1 MISLFILFS
10 PIKSLKYNLW
20 KLTPYDYT
28 FLLKFPNYFE
38 NKSLLNEFNRIE
50 ISSYLEKNYNRN
62 FLNVDF
68 WNKKLFIDDYSKNIN
83 NDFEQSFINIFL
95 LTKNNQAKNFE
106 LKKYF
111 IFNYDYFT
119 EKNKK
124 IVIENLSRRVG
135 MPLYIPLVSIITSFL
150 LFQKKEKKYNFIRKY
165 ILFTFAFIIL
175 IVGEVLLRFSGFSM
189 SNFVLYFF
197 SPIILIGILYTILL
211 KKTTSEKI

>member
-10 PIKSLKYNLW
+10 PIKSLKYNFW

-68 WNKKLFIDDYSKNIN
+68 WNKKLFIDDYSKKIN

-95 LTKNNQAKNFE
+95 LTKNNEAKNFE

-111 IFNYDYFT
+111 IFNYGYFT

-124 IVIENLSRRVG
+124 IIMDN
-135 MPLYIPLVSIITSFL
+135 Y
-150 LFQKKEKKYNFIRKY
+150 
-165 ILFTFAFIIL
+165 
-175 IVGEVLLRFSGFSM
+175 
-189 SNFVLYFF
+189 
-197 SPIILIGILYTILL
+197 
-211 KKTTSEKI
+211 

>member
-10 PIKSLKYNLW
+10 PIKSLKYNFW

-50 ISSYLEKNYNRN
+50 ISSYLQKNYNRN

-95 LTKNNQAKNFE
+95 LTKNNEAKNFE

-124 IVIENLSRRVG
+124 IVMDN
-135 MPLYIPLVSIITSFL
+135 Y
-150 LFQKKEKKYNFIRKY
+150 
-165 ILFTFAFIIL
+165 
-175 IVGEVLLRFSGFSM
+175 
-189 SNFVLYFF
+189 
-197 SPIILIGILYTILL
+197 
-211 KKTTSEKI
+211 

>member
-1 MISLFILFS
+1 MISLFVLFS
-10 PIKSLKYNLW
+10 PIKSLKYNFW

-50 ISSYLEKNYNRN
+50 ISSYLQKNFNRN

-95 LTKNNQAKNFE
+95 LTKNNETKNFE

-124 IVIENLSRRVG
+124 IVMDN
-135 MPLYIPLVSIITSFL
+135 Y
-150 LFQKKEKKYNFIRKY
+150 
-165 ILFTFAFIIL
+165 
-175 IVGEVLLRFSGFSM
+175 
-189 SNFVLYFF
+189 
-197 SPIILIGILYTILL
+197 
-211 KKTTSEKI
+211 

>member
-10 PIKSLKYNLW
+10 PIKSLKYNFW
-20 KLTPYDYT
+20 RLTPYDYT

-68 WNKKLFIDDYSKNIN
+68 WNKKLFIDDYSKSIN

-95 LTKNNQAKNFE
+95 LTKNNEAKNFE

-124 IVIENLSRRVG
+124 IIMDN
-135 MPLYIPLVSIITSFL
+135 Y
-150 LFQKKEKKYNFIRKY
+150 
-165 ILFTFAFIIL
+165 
-175 IVGEVLLRFSGFSM
+175 
-189 SNFVLYFF
+189 
-197 SPIILIGILYTILL
+197 
-211 KKTTSEKI
+211 

>member
-1 MISLFILFS
+1 MLFHYKILAKYVFISLILYNLISLFILFS
-10 PIKSLKYNLW
+10 PIKSLKYNFW

-68 WNKKLFIDDYSKNIN
+68 WNKKLFIDDYSKNVN

-95 LTKNNQAKNFE
+95 LTKNNEAKNFE

-124 IVIENLSRRVG
+124 IIMDN
-135 MPLYIPLVSIITSFL
+135 Y
-150 LFQKKEKKYNFIRKY
+150 
-165 ILFTFAFIIL
+165 
-175 IVGEVLLRFSGFSM
+175 
-189 SNFVLYFF
+189 
-197 SPIILIGILYTILL
+197 
-211 KKTTSEKI
+211 

>member
-1 MISLFILFS
+1 MFFHYKILAKYIFISLILYNLISLFILIS
-10 PIKSLKYNLW
+10 PIKSLKYNFW

-50 ISSYLEKNYNRN
+50 ISSYLEKNYNKN

-68 WNKKLFIDDYSKNIN
+68 WNKKLLIDDYSKNIN

-95 LTKNNQAKNFE
+95 LTKNNEAKNFE

-111 IFNYDYFT
+111 VFNYDYFT

-124 IVIENLSRRVG
+124 IIMDN
-135 MPLYIPLVSIITSFL
+135 Y
-150 LFQKKEKKYNFIRKY
+150 
-165 ILFTFAFIIL
+165 
-175 IVGEVLLRFSGFSM
+175 
-189 SNFVLYFF
+189 
-197 SPIILIGILYTILL
+197 
-211 KKTTSEKI
+211 

>member
-10 PIKSLKYNLW
+10 PIKSLRYNFW

-83 NDFEQSFINIFL
+83 NDFEQSFINIFI
-95 LTKNNQAKNFE
+95 LTKNNEAKNFE

-124 IVIENLSRRVG
+124 IIMDN
-135 MPLYIPLVSIITSFL
+135 Y
-150 LFQKKEKKYNFIRKY
+150 
-165 ILFTFAFIIL
+165 
-175 IVGEVLLRFSGFSM
+175 
-189 SNFVLYFF
+189 
-197 SPIILIGILYTILL
+197 
-211 KKTTSEKI
+211 

>member
-1 MISLFILFS
+1 MSFWKYWL
-10 PIKSLKYNLW
+10 KSLKHNFW

-50 ISSYLEKNYNRN
+50 ISSFLEKNYNRN

-68 WNKKLFIDDYSKNIN
+68 LNKKLFIDDYSKKIN

-95 LTKNNQAKNFE
+95 LTKNNEANNFE

-111 IFNYDYFT
+111 IFNYDYFN

-124 IVIENLSRRVG
+124 IIMDN
-135 MPLYIPLVSIITSFL
+135 Y
-150 LFQKKEKKYNFIRKY
+150 
-165 ILFTFAFIIL
+165 
-175 IVGEVLLRFSGFSM
+175 
-189 SNFVLYFF
+189 
-197 SPIILIGILYTILL
+197 
-211 KKTTSEKI
+211 

>member
-10 PIKSLKYNLW
+10 PIKSLKYNFW

-95 LTKNNQAKNFE
+95 LTKNNDAKNFE

-124 IVIENLSRRVG
+124 IIMDN
-135 MPLYIPLVSIITSFL
+135 Y
-150 LFQKKEKKYNFIRKY
+150 
-165 ILFTFAFIIL
+165 
-175 IVGEVLLRFSGFSM
+175 
-189 SNFVLYFF
+189 
-197 SPIILIGILYTILL
+197 
-211 KKTTSEKI
+211 

>member
-10 PIKSLKYNLW
+10 PIKSLKYNFW

-83 NDFEQSFINIFL
+83 NDFEQSFINVFL
-95 LTKNNQAKNFE
+95 LTKNNEAKNFE

-124 IVIENLSRRVG
+124 IIMDS
-135 MPLYIPLVSIITSFL
+135 Y
-150 LFQKKEKKYNFIRKY
+150 
-165 ILFTFAFIIL
+165 
-175 IVGEVLLRFSGFSM
+175 
-189 SNFVLYFF
+189 
-197 SPIILIGILYTILL
+197 
-211 KKTTSEKI
+211 

>member
-10 PIKSLKYNLW
+10 PIKSLKYNFW

-50 ISSYLEKNYNRN
+50 ISSFLQKNYNRN

-68 WNKKLFIDDYSKNIN
+68 WNKKLLIDDYSKNIN

-95 LTKNNQAKNFE
+95 LTKNNEAKNFE

-124 IVIENLSRRVG
+124 IIMDN
-135 MPLYIPLVSIITSFL
+135 Y
-150 LFQKKEKKYNFIRKY
+150 
-165 ILFTFAFIIL
+165 
-175 IVGEVLLRFSGFSM
+175 
-189 SNFVLYFF
+189 
-197 SPIILIGILYTILL
+197 
-211 KKTTSEKI
+211 

>member
-10 PIKSLKYNLW
+10 PIKSLKYNFW
-20 KLTPYDYT
+20 RLTPYDYT

-95 LTKNNQAKNFE
+95 LTKNNEAKNFE

-124 IVIENLSRRVG
+124 IVMDN
-135 MPLYIPLVSIITSFL
+135 Y
-150 LFQKKEKKYNFIRKY
+150 
-165 ILFTFAFIIL
+165 
-175 IVGEVLLRFSGFSM
+175 
-189 SNFVLYFF
+189 
-197 SPIILIGILYTILL
+197 
-211 KKTTSEKI
+211 

>member
-1 MISLFILFS
+1 MFFHYKIIAKYIFISLILYNLISLFILFS
-10 PIKSLKYNLW
+10 PTKSLKYNFW

-124 IVIENLSRRVG
+124 IIMDN
-135 MPLYIPLVSIITSFL
+135 Y
-150 LFQKKEKKYNFIRKY
+150 
-165 ILFTFAFIIL
+165 
-175 IVGEVLLRFSGFSM
+175 
-189 SNFVLYFF
+189 
-197 SPIILIGILYTILL
+197 
-211 KKTTSEKI
+211 

>member
-10 PIKSLKYNLW
+10 PIKSLKYNFW

-50 ISSYLEKNYNRN
+50 ISSYLQKNYNRN

-68 WNKKLFIDDYSKNIN
+68 WDKKLFIDDYSKNID

-95 LTKNNQAKNFE
+95 LTKNNEAKNFE

-124 IVIENLSRRVG
+124 IVMDN
-135 MPLYIPLVSIITSFL
+135 Y
-150 LFQKKEKKYNFIRKY
+150 
-165 ILFTFAFIIL
+165 
-175 IVGEVLLRFSGFSM
+175 
-189 SNFVLYFF
+189 
-197 SPIILIGILYTILL
+197 
-211 KKTTSEKI
+211 

>member
-10 PIKSLKYNLW
+10 PIKSLKYNFW

-50 ISSYLEKNYNRN
+50 ISSYLQKNYNRN

-68 WNKKLFIDDYSKNIN
+68 WNKKLLIDDYSKNIN

-95 LTKNNQAKNFE
+95 LTKNNEAKNFE

-124 IVIENLSRRVG
+124 IVMDN
-135 MPLYIPLVSIITSFL
+135 Y
-150 LFQKKEKKYNFIRKY
+150 
-165 ILFTFAFIIL
+165 
-175 IVGEVLLRFSGFSM
+175 
-189 SNFVLYFF
+189 
-197 SPIILIGILYTILL
+197 
-211 KKTTSEKI
+211 

>member
-10 PIKSLKYNLW
+10 PIKSLKYNFW

-68 WNKKLFIDDYSKNIN
+68 WNKKLFIDDYSKDIN

-95 LTKNNQAKNFE
+95 LTKNNEAKNFE

-124 IVIENLSRRVG
+124 IIMDN
-135 MPLYIPLVSIITSFL
+135 Y
-150 LFQKKEKKYNFIRKY
+150 
-165 ILFTFAFIIL
+165 
-175 IVGEVLLRFSGFSM
+175 
-189 SNFVLYFF
+189 
-197 SPIILIGILYTILL
+197 
-211 KKTTSEKI
+211 

>member
-10 PIKSLKYNLW
+10 PIKSLKYNFW

-38 NKSLLNEFNRIE
+38 NKSLLNEFKRIE

-95 LTKNNQAKNFE
+95 LTKNNEAKNFE

-111 IFNYDYFT
+111 IFNYNYFT

-124 IVIENLSRRVG
+124 IIMDN
-135 MPLYIPLVSIITSFL
+135 Y
-150 LFQKKEKKYNFIRKY
+150 
-165 ILFTFAFIIL
+165 
-175 IVGEVLLRFSGFSM
+175 
-189 SNFVLYFF
+189 
-197 SPIILIGILYTILL
+197 
-211 KKTTSEKI
+211 

>member
-1 MISLFILFS
+1 MLFHYKIIAKYIFISLILYNLISLFVLFS
-10 PIKSLKYNLW
+10 PIKSLKYNFW

-50 ISSYLEKNYNRN
+50 ISSYLQKNYNRN

-95 LTKNNQAKNFE
+95 LTKNNEAKNFE

-124 IVIENLSRRVG
+124 IVMDN
-135 MPLYIPLVSIITSFL
+135 Y
-150 LFQKKEKKYNFIRKY
+150 
-165 ILFTFAFIIL
+165 
-175 IVGEVLLRFSGFSM
+175 
-189 SNFVLYFF
+189 
-197 SPIILIGILYTILL
+197 
-211 KKTTSEKI
+211 

>member
-1 MISLFILFS
+1 MLFHYKILAKYIFISLILYNLISLFILFN
-10 PIKSLKYNLW
+10 PIKSLKYNFW
-20 KLTPYDYT
+20 RLTPYDYT

-50 ISSYLEKNYNRN
+50 ISSFLQKNYNRN

-95 LTKNNQAKNFE
+95 LTKNNEAKNFE

-124 IVIENLSRRVG
+124 IVMDN
-135 MPLYIPLVSIITSFL
+135 Y
-150 LFQKKEKKYNFIRKY
+150 
-165 ILFTFAFIIL
+165 
-175 IVGEVLLRFSGFSM
+175 
-189 SNFVLYFF
+189 
-197 SPIILIGILYTILL
+197 
-211 KKTTSEKI
+211 

>member
-1 MISLFILFS
+1 MFFHYKILAKYIFISLILYNLISLFILFS
-10 PIKSLKYNLW
+10 PIKSLKHNFW

-50 ISSYLEKNYNRN
+50 ISSFLEKNYNRN

-68 WNKKLFIDDYSKNIN
+68 WNKKLFIDDYSKNID

-95 LTKNNQAKNFE
+95 LSKNNEAKNFE

-124 IVIENLSRRVG
+124 IIMDN
-135 MPLYIPLVSIITSFL
+135 Y
-150 LFQKKEKKYNFIRKY
+150 
-165 ILFTFAFIIL
+165 
-175 IVGEVLLRFSGFSM
+175 
-189 SNFVLYFF
+189 
-197 SPIILIGILYTILL
+197 
-211 KKTTSEKI
+211 

>member
-10 PIKSLKYNLW
+10 PIKSFKYNFW

-68 WNKKLFIDDYSKNIN
+68 WNKKLFIDDYSKNVN

-95 LTKNNQAKNFE
+95 LTKNNEAKNFE

-124 IVIENLSRRVG
+124 IIMDN
-135 MPLYIPLVSIITSFL
+135 Y
-150 LFQKKEKKYNFIRKY
+150 
-165 ILFTFAFIIL
+165 
-175 IVGEVLLRFSGFSM
+175 
-189 SNFVLYFF
+189 
-197 SPIILIGILYTILL
+197 
-211 KKTTSEKI
+211 

>member
-1 MISLFILFS
+1 LISLFILFS
-10 PIKSLKYNLW
+10 PIKSLKYNFW

-95 LTKNNQAKNFE
+95 LTKNNEAKNFE

-124 IVIENLSRRVG
+124 IVMDN
-135 MPLYIPLVSIITSFL
+135 Y
-150 LFQKKEKKYNFIRKY
+150 
-165 ILFTFAFIIL
+165 
-175 IVGEVLLRFSGFSM
+175 
-189 SNFVLYFF
+189 
-197 SPIILIGILYTILL
+197 
-211 KKTTSEKI
+211 

>member
-1 MISLFILFS
+1 MISLFVLFS
-10 PIKSLKYNLW
+10 PIKSLKYNFW

-50 ISSYLEKNYNRN
+50 ISSYLQKNYNRN

-95 LTKNNQAKNFE
+95 LTKNNETKNFE

-111 IFNYDYFT
+111 IFIYYYFT

-124 IVIENLSRRVG
+124 IVMDN
-135 MPLYIPLVSIITSFL
+135 Y
-150 LFQKKEKKYNFIRKY
+150 
-165 ILFTFAFIIL
+165 
-175 IVGEVLLRFSGFSM
+175 
-189 SNFVLYFF
+189 
-197 SPIILIGILYTILL
+197 
-211 KKTTSEKI
+211 

>member
-1 MISLFILFS
+1 MISLFVLFS
-10 PIKSLKYNLW
+10 PIKSLKYNFW

-83 NDFEQSFINIFL
+83 NDFEQSFINIFF
-95 LTKNNQAKNFE
+95 LTKNNEAKNFE

-124 IVIENLSRRVG
+124 IIMDN
-135 MPLYIPLVSIITSFL
+135 Y
-150 LFQKKEKKYNFIRKY
+150 
-165 ILFTFAFIIL
+165 
-175 IVGEVLLRFSGFSM
+175 
-189 SNFVLYFF
+189 
-197 SPIILIGILYTILL
+197 
-211 KKTTSEKI
+211 

>member
-10 PIKSLKYNLW
+10 PIKSLKYNFW

-50 ISSYLEKNYNRN
+50 ISSYLQKNYNRN

-95 LTKNNQAKNFE
+95 LTKNNEAKNFE

-124 IVIENLSRRVG
+124 IIMDN
-135 MPLYIPLVSIITSFL
+135 Y
-150 LFQKKEKKYNFIRKY
+150 
-165 ILFTFAFIIL
+165 
-175 IVGEVLLRFSGFSM
+175 
-189 SNFVLYFF
+189 
-197 SPIILIGILYTILL
+197 
-211 KKTTSEKI
+211 

>member
-10 PIKSLKYNLW
+10 PIKSLKYNFW

-38 NKSLLNEFNRIE
+38 NKSLLDEFNRIE
-50 ISSYLEKNYNRN
+50 ISSYLQKNYNRN

-95 LTKNNQAKNFE
+95 LTKNNEAKNFE

-124 IVIENLSRRVG
+124 IVMDN
-135 MPLYIPLVSIITSFL
+135 Y
-150 LFQKKEKKYNFIRKY
+150 
-165 ILFTFAFIIL
+165 
-175 IVGEVLLRFSGFSM
+175 
-189 SNFVLYFF
+189 
-197 SPIILIGILYTILL
+197 
-211 KKTTSEKI
+211 

>member
-10 PIKSLKYNLW
+10 PIKSLKYNFW
-20 KLTPYDYT
+20 RLTPYDYT

-95 LTKNNQAKNFE
+95 LTKNNEAKNFE

-124 IVIENLSRRVG
+124 IIMDN
-135 MPLYIPLVSIITSFL
+135 Y
-150 LFQKKEKKYNFIRKY
+150 
-165 ILFTFAFIIL
+165 
-175 IVGEVLLRFSGFSM
+175 
-189 SNFVLYFF
+189 
-197 SPIILIGILYTILL
+197 
-211 KKTTSEKI
+211 

>member
-1 MISLFILFS
+1 MLFHYKILAKYIFISLILYNLISLFILFS
-10 PIKSLKYNLW
+10 PIKSLKYNFW

-50 ISSYLEKNYNRN
+50 ISSFLQKNYNRN

-68 WNKKLFIDDYSKNIN
+68 WNKKLLIDDYSKNIN

-95 LTKNNQAKNFE
+95 LTKNNEAKNFE

-119 EKNKK
+119 ENNKK
-124 IVIENLSRRVG
+124 IIMDN
-135 MPLYIPLVSIITSFL
+135 Y
-150 LFQKKEKKYNFIRKY
+150 
-165 ILFTFAFIIL
+165 
-175 IVGEVLLRFSGFSM
+175 
-189 SNFVLYFF
+189 
-197 SPIILIGILYTILL
+197 
-211 KKTTSEKI
+211 

>member
-1 MISLFILFS
+1 MISLFILFN
-10 PIKSLKYNLW
+10 PIKSLKYNFW
-20 KLTPYDYT
+20 RLTPYDYT

-95 LTKNNQAKNFE
+95 LTKNNEAKNFE

-124 IVIENLSRRVG
+124 IIMDN
-135 MPLYIPLVSIITSFL
+135 Y
-150 LFQKKEKKYNFIRKY
+150 
-165 ILFTFAFIIL
+165 
-175 IVGEVLLRFSGFSM
+175 
-189 SNFVLYFF
+189 
-197 SPIILIGILYTILL
+197 
-211 KKTTSEKI
+211 